1 MFKFE
6 LERGEM
12 ENKIIT
18 KSLSKQLNQVI
29 IYEQVENGVAINRN
43 VNAYHID

>member
-12 ENKIIT
+12 EN